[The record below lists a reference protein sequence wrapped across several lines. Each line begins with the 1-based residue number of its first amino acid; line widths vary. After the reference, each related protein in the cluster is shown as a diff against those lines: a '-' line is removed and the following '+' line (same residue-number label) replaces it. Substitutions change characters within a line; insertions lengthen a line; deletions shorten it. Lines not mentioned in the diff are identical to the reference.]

1 MGEAVKT
8 LKQFGE
14 ANKTMQLEND
24 NLRMEMEQMV
34 GHRNPNQK
42 IQLHMKIKE
51 ENNKLRENNL
61 LL

>member
-34 GHRNPNQK
+34 GHRNPN
-42 IQLHMKIKE
+42 
-51 ENNKLRENNL
+51 
-61 LL
+61 